1 MGVSVTDPGRK
12 DLQKSLEALKSGLS
26 EAGYDKH

>member
-1 MGVSVTDPGRK
+1 MGVSVTDCARK
-12 DLQKSLEALKSGLS
+12 DLLKSLEALQSGLS